1 MQAVDPEL
9 DIVSILANVT
19 VVFLLFIYS
28 LVIISALKLRGTEER
43 EDVYHASTPLLFVG
57 LLGNVVL
64 LVYVVYMERSSLG
77 WVVALLAL
85 GFVLFLVGRLSKNRK
100 SLQDL
105 DPEAVE
111 AVEEKE
117 D

>member
-1 MQAVDPEL
+1 M
-9 DIVSILANVT
+9 T

-43 EDVYHASTPLLFVG
+43 DDVYHANTPLLYVG

-64 LVYVVYMERSSLG
+64 LVYVLWMERESLG

-85 GFVLFLVGRLSKNRK
+85 GFVLFLAGRLSKNRR
-100 SLQDL
+100 SLGDL
-105 DPEAVE
+105 DPEAVDS
-111 AVEEKE
+111 APQKE